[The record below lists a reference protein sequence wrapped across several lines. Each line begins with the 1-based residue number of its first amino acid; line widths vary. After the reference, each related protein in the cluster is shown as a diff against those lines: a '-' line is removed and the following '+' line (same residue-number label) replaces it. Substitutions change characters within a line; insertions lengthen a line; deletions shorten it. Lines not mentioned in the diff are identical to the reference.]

1 MEIPPASVAGGCG
14 RAFAW
19 KRARQEQGEDRDLFP
34 LSVISLLAGILIIL
48 LVCSGSLH
56 DFLNSLLDN
65 GEERTFGADMALL
78 LAKVAF
84 LGCGATS
91 SAGVALV
98 ASVTSSLFLLGI
110 LLADAVLDIV

>member
-1 MEIPPASVAGGCG
+1 LVAGVCG
-14 RAFAW
+14 RGFGW

-34 LSVISLLAGILIIL
+34 LSVTSLFAGIMIIL
-48 LVCSGSLH
+48 LVGSGSLH
-56 DFLNSLLDN
+56 AFLDALLDS

-91 SAGVALV
+91 GSGVALV
-98 ASVTSSLFLLGI
+98 AGVTPSLFLLGI
-110 LLADAVLDIV
+110 LLADAFLDIV